1 MGALAKREVELG
13 FVTAEQ
19 IQAAVLPEHGATVVE
34 KLRAAEIKIAGL
46 ESEVEELKAENKKL
60 REQLEAARAGGSQIR
75 DGDADTYLDPGPIP
89 DCLRRVPKA
98 VTS

>member
-1 MGALAKREVELG
+1 LLD
-13 FVTAEQ
+13 
-19 IQAAVLPEHGATVVE
+19 AVADVIDHSATVVE

-46 ESEVEELKAENKKL
+46 ESEVEELKAENAKL
-60 REQLEAARAGGSQIR
+60 REQLEAARAAGSQIR
-75 DGDADTYLDPGPIP
+75 DRAGTYLDPGPIP